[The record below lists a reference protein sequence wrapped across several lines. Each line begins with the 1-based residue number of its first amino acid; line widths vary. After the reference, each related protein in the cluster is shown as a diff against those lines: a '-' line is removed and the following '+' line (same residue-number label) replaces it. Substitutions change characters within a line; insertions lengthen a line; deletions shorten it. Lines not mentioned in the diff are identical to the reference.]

1 MTSGFEERPGTGDE
15 VLVQR
20 SFISALFTTWTGR
33 ILLINALVFLVM
45 SVESGSIFYP
55 GNDSILT
62 WGAKEPVAI
71 VKGQYWRFVTPLFIH
86 IGIIHFLFNSYI
98 LYIVGNQLETILGPR
113 RFLLIFLASGI
124 LGNVASAVLSP
135 VVSAGASSSI
145 FGLLGCGFYIERT
158 VRRHLERDAG
168 LRSGS
173 RAYAITV
180 LINLVFGF
188 VVPFI
193 DNAAHV
199 GGLIGGFLLTVA
211 LIHLNPT
218 PAISRVVKIRR
229 SFGSVMLGAF
239 LALTIGGAVLASNRE
254 YVTFLLEFAAKSK
267 DQPAEQAFFYSRI
280 LALNP
285 QDNDARINRAL
296 IYIENG
302 ESRAGYD
309 DIRTAV
315 ANGCDKSRLLEVADE
330 LQGRGL
336 VTEAWQ
342 VRMIAGHTER

>member
-1 MTSGFEERPGTGDE
+1 MDSGPEERARTGDE
-15 VLVQR
+15 ELVQQR
-20 SFISALFTTWTGR
+20 FVSFLFATWTGR
-33 ILLINALVFLVM
+33 ILLINAIVFLIM
-45 SVESGSIFYP
+45 SIESGSIFYP
-55 GNDSILT
+55 GNDSILI

-71 VKGQYWRFVTPLFIH
+71 VNGQYWRFVTPLFIH

-98 LYIVGNQLETILGPR
+98 LYIVGNQLETILGPK
-113 RFLLIFLASGI
+113 RFLLIFMASGI

-168 LRSGS
+168 MRNGS
-173 RAYAITV
+173 RAYAMTI

-188 VVPFI
+188 VMPFI

-218 PAISRVVKIRR
+218 PAISRVVKIRK
-229 SFGSVMLGAF
+229 SLGASMAAAF
-239 LALTIGGAVLASNRE
+239 ITLAISGVGLATNRE

-267 DQPAEQAFFYSRI
+267 DQPAEQAFFYTRI

-285 QDNDARINRAL
+285 QDNDARISRAL

-315 ANGCDKSRLLEVADE
+315 ANGYEKSNLLALADE
-330 LQGRGL
+330 LEGRGL

-342 VRMIAGHTER
+342 VRMIAGRTDR